1 MEKKKIILPTKRFFK
16 SNEEDLTI
24 RINLNETEN
33 LMREGDRNVVLDIAE
48 LFDEER
54 NKSNNY
60 KIYGKL
66 KMVFRNLYTGTT
78 TYNPL
83 LKKLYLETD
92 DLENPIGT
100 LPYNE
105 FAFLRNDVIREV
117 NTPSSGTTLNSFEPN
132 ITLSEIPEHTLI
144 TPIGAPYHNW
154 NIYLSYIYGQD
165 ENFPMKYTLSGNT
178 TFSFTAKDG
187 IPFRVSDNGNYITLT
202 SPVEHGINA
211 GEYVTLS
218 TTGNTF
224 YDPTGVTTNIFYR
237 TFPIEYVGNEIH
249 NSEKFVINIAK
260 SNFISGTTLSTVVF
274 GKRVIDRN
282 RIELTTSKYYVHKH
296 KTLTES
302 SDYILDKVGFESPIW
317 EEEKTL
323 LFENTAGEI
332 DVLVE
337 KNRMESLLYDF
348 KEPFVLSNITNN
360 LGYTPTEVYLSVI
373 FKNGNGYFNYPP
385 KVGYKFHF
393 HNKWVD
399 DHFEESSTIE
409 TGITTTTLSTNTT
422 GFTFTGGTALP
433 VGTILTGAF
442 IDYNEYEMKERIV
455 SEAFHKFTSRTDIF
469 DHGQTTGSPNFLGVS
484 ETNPSG
490 LYYQPHYR
498 LPLRQLSPYVESYGT
513 NDIYNLPENARY
525 FSDEGQWKW
534 RDLYEPGFIDIDGY
548 GLNYPFINNIHY
560 VKKDINFY
568 LRNEEYYQNKTDGI
582 TSFNNGGLKG
592 KNTQDC

>member
-16 SNEEDLTI
+16 SDEEDLTI

-105 FAFLRNDVIREV
+105 FAFLRNDVVREV

-154 NIYLSYIYGQD
+154 NIYLSYVYGQD

-224 YDPTGVTTNIFYR
+224 YDPIGVTTNIFYR
-237 TFPIEYVGNEIH
+237 TFPVEYVGNEVH

-302 SDYILDKVGFESPIW
+302 SDYILDKVGFELPIW

-422 GFTFTGGTALP
+422 GFTFTGGTSLP

-455 SEAFHKFTSRTDIF
+455 SESFHKFTSRTDIF
-469 DHGQTTGSPNFLGVS
+469 NHGQTTGSPNFLGVS

-498 LPLRQLSPYVESYGT
+498 IPLRQLSPYVESYGT

>member
-1 MEKKKIILPTKRFFK
+1 MEKKKIILPTKKFFK
-16 SNEEDLTI
+16 SDEEDLTI

-33 LMREGDRNVVLDIAE
+33 LMREGDRNIILDISE

-83 LKKLYLETD
+83 LKKLYLETN

-105 FAFLRNDVIREV
+105 FAFLRNDVVREV
-117 NTPSSGTTLNSFEPN
+117 NTPSSGTTLDSFQTN

-144 TPIGAPYHNW
+144 TPINSPYHNW

-202 SPVEHGINA
+202 SPVEHGINT

-218 TTGNTF
+218 TTGNTY
-224 YDPTGVTTNIFYR
+224 YDSSGITTDIFYR
-237 TFPIEYVGNEIH
+237 TFPVEYVGNEVH

-274 GKRVIDRN
+274 GKRVIDKN
-282 RIELTTSKYYVHKH
+282 RIQLTTSKYYVHKH
-296 KTLTES
+296 KTLTKN
-302 SDYILDKVGFESPIW
+302 SDYILDKAGFESPIW

-323 LFENTAGEI
+323 LFENTAGDT
-332 DVLVE
+332 DVLIE

-348 KEPFVLSNITNN
+348 KEPFILSNITNN

-373 FKNGNGYFNYPP
+373 FKNGNGYFDYPP

-399 DHFEESSTIE
+399 NHFKETSTIE
-409 TGITTTTLSTNTT
+409 TGITSTTLSTNTT
-422 GFTFTGGTALP
+422 GYSFTGGTELP

-442 IDYNEYEMKERIV
+442 VDYNEYEMKERIV
-455 SEAFHKFTSRTDIF
+455 SESFHKITSRTDIF
-469 DHGQTTGSPNFLGVS
+469 NHGQTTGNPNFLGIS

-498 LPLRQLSPYVESYGT
+498 VPLRQLSPYVESFNT
-513 NDIYNLPENARY
+513 NDIYNLPENARF
-525 FSDEGQWKW
+525 FSEEGQWRW
-534 RDLYEPGFIDIDGY
+534 RDLYDPGFIDIDGY
-548 GLNYPFINNIHY
+548 GLNYPFVNNIHY
-560 VKKDINFY
+560 VKKDFNFY
-568 LRNEEYYQNKTDGI
+568 LRNEEYYQNKSDGI
-582 TSFNNGGLKG
+582 TSFNNNGIKG
-592 KNTQDC
+592 KNTKDC